1 MFCPACREENP
12 DRNRF
17 CGQCGRPLSAP
28 VCPAGQFGNE
38 TASRV
43 GPSSFPLQDVIAQSR
58 RGPNGDAG
66 LPNRGPQG
74 DLTKGSQ
81 LGSRPRSFQALPKEV
96 IDYDNGLPLL
106 AEPGMDRRRQTPDPV
121 RQAMQEVWGNSAE
134 SPDPEGLWNSTPDSL
149 SQAGCNPESSILAA
163 FAGSGVEEL
172 TPPAEVPAP
181 ASGLPTGG
189 KIGFNPVDQLHTEP
203 RKPAELPAEAPAAE
217 DLSRFLD
224 FTPAHHDESGSL
236 SGPSFLGL
244 SGAAESLV
252 SEEESQA
259 RQWPRYV
266 VAAVIAA
273 LVGLTA
279 MHWTSVR
286 GAAARYARL
295 GTTYVEMLRVGKTG
309 SSAQNSEP
317 ASAGPASPV
326 SPAAPV
332 SPISNDKAASDFA
345 LAQHPAQ
352 PVAPESPAPS
362 ASPVPLN
369 STNLNLEGKAGS
381 GDSAGQT
388 QAVGPGQPAASRAR
402 PAASNPSDQQ
412 FSKPVAGQREYQQ
425 ALGATNPEVARAL
438 LWRSTALGNP
448 DAQVRLADMYIYG
461 QGVPKNCDQGLILL
475 RLAAQRANPQAQ
487 AKLGALYATGVCV
500 SQDRVQAYRWLT
512 LALKDGHPS
521 EWTEQNRQMVWRQ
534 MSPEERSRAATAT
547 R

>member
-1 MFCPACREENP
+1 
-12 DRNRF
+12 
-17 CGQCGRPLSAP
+17 
-28 VCPAGQFGNE
+28 
-38 TASRV
+38 
-43 GPSSFPLQDVIAQSR
+43 
-58 RGPNGDAG
+58 
-66 LPNRGPQG
+66 
-74 DLTKGSQ
+74 
-81 LGSRPRSFQALPKEV
+81 
-96 IDYDNGLPLL
+96 
-106 AEPGMDRRRQTPDPV
+106 
-121 RQAMQEVWGNSAE
+121 
-134 SPDPEGLWNSTPDSL
+134 
-149 SQAGCNPESSILAA
+149 
-163 FAGSGVEEL
+163 
-172 TPPAEVPAP
+172 
-181 ASGLPTGG
+181 
-189 KIGFNPVDQLHTEP
+189 
-203 RKPAELPAEAPAAE
+203 
-217 DLSRFLD
+217 LSRFLD

-244 SGAAESLV
+244 SGAAESAE

-266 VAAVIAA
+266 AAAVIAA

-279 MHWTSVR
+279 MHWTSFR

-295 GTTYVEMLRVGKTG
+295 GTTYVEMLRAGKTG
-309 SSAQNSEP
+309 SSAKNSEP
-317 ASAGPASPV
+317 ASAGPVSPASAVPPASPV
-326 SPAAPV
+326 SPAASV
-332 SPISNDKAASDFA
+332 SNDKSTSDFA

-352 PVAPESPAPS
+352 PVAPESPAP
-362 ASPVPLN
+362 AAGQVPPN
-369 STNLNLEGKAGS
+369 PTNLNLEGKAGS
-381 GDSAGQT
+381 SDSAGRT
-388 QAVGPGQPAASRAR
+388 QAVRPRQPAAGGAR
-402 PAASNPSDQQ
+402 PTASNPSDQQ

-438 LWRSTALGNP
+438 LWRATALGNS

-512 LALKDGHPS
+512 LALKDGQRS